1 MRISDWSSDV
11 CSSDLGDAS
20 SFALMDFE
28 RDEGKTL
35 ACCATVEED
44 VTIEADIDED
54 PDAEIIPIRDFAGRV
69 TRIESL
75 TPTIKGLWIDLG
87 EDIHLQAGQYINL
100 ALPGSLGTRAFSID
114 SESTRGQVIELN
126 ITIVPGGAGTG
137 YVHETLRA

>member
-11 CSSDLGDAS
+11 CSSDLAS

-54 PDAEIIPIRDFAGRV
+54 PDAEIIPIRDFAGREIGRPACRDRV
-69 TRIESL
+69 SGRV
-75 TPTIKGLWIDLG
+75 DLG
-87 EDIHLQAGQYINL
+87 GRRILKKKKKPKEQK
-100 ALPGSLGTRAFSID
+100 
-114 SESTRGQVIELN
+114 
-126 ITIVPGGAGTG
+126 
-137 YVHETLRA
+137 

>member
-1 MRISDWSSDV
+1 
-11 CSSDLGDAS
+11 
-20 SFALMDFE
+20 MDFE

-87 EDIHLQAGQYINL
+87 EAIHFQAGQYINL
-100 ALPGSLGTRAFSID
+100 ALPGSIGSRAFSIA
-114 SESTRGQVIELN
+114 SSSTRRRVIELK
-126 ITIVPGGAGTG
+126 IG
-137 YVHETLRA
+137 RASCR

>member
-11 CSSDLGDAS
+11 CSSDLLDAALRAGIYLPHACGHGLCATCKVHVVNGEVDHGDAS

-44 VTIEADIDED
+44 VTFEADIDED

-75 TPTIKGLWIDLG
+75 PPTIKGLWIVQG
-87 EDIHLQAGQYINL
+87 EAIHFQAGQYINL
-100 ALPGSLGTRAFSID
+100 ALPG
-114 SESTRGQVIELN
+114 
-126 ITIVPGGAGTG
+126 
-137 YVHETLRA
+137 

>member
-11 CSSDLGDAS
+11 CSSDLAS
-20 SFALMDFE
+20 SFALMDFG

-87 EDIHLQAGQYINL
+87 EAIHFQAGQYINL
-100 ALPGSLGTRAFSID
+100 ALPGSIGKRALSNA
-114 SESTRGQVIELN
+114 SALTRGQVIDLH
-126 ITIVPGGAGTG
+126 ITLYPRGPWT
-137 YVHETLRA
+137 VHFPQK